1 MANSTRVRDVFVKF
15 NRYFKDLYIL
25 GGTTFCAGD
34 DSDHDNDGFYYG
46 ILNDKGV
53 GLLSEQYGK
62 HPLMYIDDLRLIKD
76 DLDQYKVIENPSAI
90 QKKQHFF
97 ETLYNKSLKLDNWSP
112 LSFRDE
118 EFEKLLNGEVIEF
131 VYAPERKPV
140 NISRSIF
147 PSMNR
152 TTLEHTQYAWEEHYP
167 VDGILRITFKV
178 PLEYITLF
186 MDYYF
191 FE

>member
-1 MANSTRVRDVFVKF
+1 MAKSTQIRDVFVKF

-25 GGTTFCAGD
+25 GGTSFCEGE

-46 ILNDKGV
+46 ILNDKGAK
-53 GLLSEQYGK
+53 LISDQFGK

-76 DLDQYKVIENPSAI
+76 DLTKFKVIEKDVDI
-90 QKKQHFF
+90 KKKQKFF
-97 ETLYNKSLKLDNWSP
+97 ESLYNKALKLDNWSP
-112 LSFRDE
+112 LSFNDE
-118 EFEKLLNGEVIEF
+118 KFEKLLNGEVIEF
-131 VYAPERKPV
+131 VYTPEKNPV

-152 TTLEHTQYAWEEHYP
+152 VTLEHIQYAWEEHYP

-178 PLEYITLF
+178 PLDYITLF